1 MSQTGDLLRALKKCL
16 RAKDLN
22 YRDVARQLGISE
34 ASVKR
39 IFSEQTFSVARLE
52 EVCRL
57 LDMSIYDLARL
68 TRIGSDDEVSE
79 LTLDQERGLAEE
91 SALLT
96 YFYLLLIG
104 RTPRAITAE
113 FGLDEKRTERML
125 VRLSRLKLIELYPK
139 NKIRLLTSR
148 RIEWR
153 QDGPIRRLYERQVK
167 AEFMA
172 SNFTG
177 RDELFHFDTGELS
190 DASIKVLGRK
200 IERLS
205 KEFDELVDLELS
217 MSAKKKRGFGLMLG
231 FRPWTYWQ
239 ILVPNQDALGPDAK
253 RKSMYGKAD
262 V

>member
-1 MSQTGDLLRALKKCL
+1 MSQTTDLLRALKKCL
-16 RAKDLN
+16 RAKGLT
-22 YRDVARQLGISE
+22 YRDVAGELGISE

-52 EVCRL
+52 DVCRI

-68 TRIGSDDEVSE
+68 TRLGSDEDVTV
-79 LTLDQERGLAEE
+79 LTIAQERGLAEE

-104 RTPRAITAE
+104 RTPRKIETE
-113 FGLDEKRTERML
+113 FGLSKKRTERML

-139 NKIRLLTSR
+139 QRIRLLTDR

-153 QDGPIRRLYERQVK
+153 PDGPIRKLYERQVK
-167 AEFMA
+167 EEFMRT
-172 SNFTG
+172 NFTG
-177 RDELFHFDTGELS
+177 RDEVLRFDTGELS
-190 DASIKVLGRK
+190 DASIKVLERK

-217 MSAKKKRGFGLMLG
+217 LPAEKKRGFGLMIG
-231 FRPWTYWQ
+231 FRPWTYWR
-239 ILVPNQDALGPDAK
+239 ILVPNREALRPGTK
-253 RKSMYGKAD
+253 RQRTGRATEI
-262 V
+262 